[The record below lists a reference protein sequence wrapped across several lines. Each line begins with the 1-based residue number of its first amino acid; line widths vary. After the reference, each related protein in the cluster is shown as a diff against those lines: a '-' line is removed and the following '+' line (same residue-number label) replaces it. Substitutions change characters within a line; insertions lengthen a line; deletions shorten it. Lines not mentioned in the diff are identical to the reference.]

1 MARKKGKNYLE
12 KAKDLADVL
21 LYKTTNGAMGTAPG
35 PEKGDVSFVEMK
47 GLLDMMLR
55 IHALEL
61 KGADEDDDAPSA
73 FELIQ
78 KEAKNVSKKAKSGS
92 FEATNQFFADA
103 KRAENARAESESE

>member
-1 MARKKGKNYLE
+1 MAKKNKNYLE

-21 LYKTTNGAMGTAPG
+21 LYKTTGGAMGTPPG
-35 PEKGDVSFVEMK
+35 KENGDVSFAEMK

-61 KGADEDDDAPSA
+61 KGPDESDNQPSA

-78 KEAKNVSKKAKSGS
+78 KEAKNGSKKAKSGDIHS
-92 FEATNQFFADA
+92 QKQPDFAS
-103 KRAENARAESESE
+103 ENARISISE